1 MKLAIIRRNYSDFGG
16 AEIFINR
23 LVEQL
28 NLDDVSIISN
38 NWPTKDPNTKFIQAH
53 QSGFSR
59 KSKLIHFNQTV
70 AKIIHSHK
78 FDVIQSHERMC
89 GIDIFRAGDGVHASW
104 IDKFSNESGFAK
116 KLFLKHDPYHN
127 EVIRLEKLMA
137 KDERIK
143 FVANSLM
150 TKNDLINYLNV
161 PQERIFTIKNGFD
174 SSQISR
180 PTTDEKFQAKKDLGI
195 NPELP
200 FVLFVGSGYQRKGA
214 FLLAKAAELLPN
226 IQIGIIGKDKKI
238 QQLKSDIQSKNLQNR
253 LFIFGPQKNIANYF
267 KAADIFCLPS
277 LYDSFS
283 NAVLEALAFG
293 IPCILTSNV
302 GMHDAVSNFFAGI
315 GCERNPDS
323 IAHAIESGI
332 KNQNQLSDNALFL
345 SQKYSSET
353 PVKEWAKL
361 YQLIMSTK

>member
-23 LVEQL
+23 LIEQL
-28 NLDDVSIISN
+28 KLDDVSIISN
-38 NWPTKDPNTKFIQAH
+38 NWPTTDSNKKFIQAQ

-59 KSKLIHFNQTV
+59 KTNLIHFNQSV
-70 AKIIHSHK
+70 ANIIKSYN

-104 IDKFSNESGFAK
+104 IDKFSTESGFAK
-116 KLFLKHDPYHN
+116 KLFLRHDPYHN
-127 EVIRLEKLMA
+127 EVMRLEKLMA
-137 KDERIK
+137 RDERIK

-161 PQERIFTIKNGFD
+161 PQERIFMIKNGFD
-174 SSQISR
+174 SSKISR
-180 PTTDEKFQAKKDLGI
+180 PTTAQKFQAKIDLGI

-226 IQIGIIGKDKKI
+226 IQIGIIGKDKKFH
-238 QQLKSDIQSKNLQNR
+238 QLKSDVQANNLQNR
-253 LFIFGPQKNIANYF
+253 VFLFGPQKNIAIYY

-293 IPCILTSNV
+293 IPCILTTNV
-302 GMHDAVSNFFAGI
+302 GMHDAVSTFFAGI
-315 GCERNPDS
+315 SCQRNPDS
-323 IAHAIESGI
+323 IAHSIELALKS
-332 KNQNQLSDNALFL
+332 QRQLSDNALFL
-345 SQKYSSET
+345 SQKYSNET
-353 PVKEWAKL
+353 PLKDWANL
-361 YQLIMSTK
+361 YQLVMSTK